1 MIFQNFFDRI
11 FHREK
16 LSSKHVFFLFSLIF
30 VLWAIYR
37 YFPEILPTWA
47 EELILKP
54 LVWLVPTFW
63 IVKEVEGEKLS
74 SLGFTKKNLSRSL
87 LWGIGLGIV
96 FALEGLLT
104 NIFKYRG
111 LHLISL
117 DYTALTFLG
126 ALALSFVTAI
136 SEETV
141 FRGYIFTRLWRIWK
155 SEWLAN
161 IVSAFLFTLI
171 YLPVG
176 IFVLSYRPMVM
187 LAYLLFV
194 FIYGFASAFV
204 FARTENLVSSILL
217 HVFWSWPIILFR

>member
-1 MIFQNFFDRI
+1 MIFQSFFNRI

-16 LSSKHVFFLFSLIF
+16 LSSKHVFSLFSLIF

-37 YFPEILPTWA
+37 YFPEFLPTWV
-47 EELILKP
+47 EELFLKP

-63 IVKEVEGEKLS
+63 IVKEIEKEKLS
-74 SLGFTKKNLSRSL
+74 SLGFTKKNLARSCY
-87 LWGIGLGIV
+87 WGIGLGIV

-104 NIFKYRG
+104 NIVKYRG
-111 LHLISL
+111 LHLIAL
-117 DYTALTFLG
+117 DYTPLAFLG
-126 ALALSFVTAI
+126 AVALSFVTAF

-176 IFVLSYRPMVM
+176 IFVLSYRPLVM
-187 LAYLLFV
+187 LAYLFFV
-194 FIYGFASAFV
+194 FIYGFGSAFV
-204 FARTENLVSSILL
+204 FARTENIVSSILL